1 MGHFLG
7 EIMGYSST
15 HFKSIN
21 PYNEEIVCEVPMH
34 TKEEARQIVQN
45 SQEAYINEWINT
57 NYEQR
62 AKLLNAVAKEMK
74 DNLDYYAL
82 PMTEEMGKPIN
93 EARGEV
99 NKAAWAAEHY
109 ASFAEEYLKTEYIE
123 SDATESYVQYLPL
136 GVTLGVLPW
145 NAPFWLA
152 FRYLAPALMSGN
164 TCIMKHDS
172 HTPLCALRIV
182 EAFTKVG
189 FPTNVVQNLMVG
201 HSLLEDVIRHEYVMG
216 VSLTGSSKAGA
227 AVGAIAGSEIKP
239 VVLELGGSDPAII
252 LADTQDL
259 EKAADVVV
267 LSRYINAGQ
276 SCIAAKRIIVEEPI
290 YEKFIDLLKERFE
303 KLKLGDPKDESTII
317 GPIARRELVEEMH
330 EQVDKSVA
338 AGARLVLGGQRL
350 DDMQGFFFP
359 VTILADVEPGMVV
372 SCQETFGPIASIIKV
387 KDEEEAIKIANAT
400 DYGLGGSVWT
410 GDVEKGKKLA
420 SRIVTG
426 QVSINGIVKSD
437 PRLPSGGVK
446 KSGLGKELGPHGIKM
461 FVNTQQ
467 VWVGPVKS

>member
-1 MGHFLG
+1 
-7 EIMGYSST
+7 MGYSTT

-21 PYNEEIVCEVPMH
+21 PYTQEDVYEVKMHDTQETTEIL
-34 TKEEARQIVQN
+34 QN
-45 SQEAYINEWINT
+45 AQEAFCNEWQDT
-57 NYEQR
+57 TYEQR
-62 AKLLNAVAKEMK
+62 AKLLNAVAKQMK

-99 NKAAWAAEHY
+99 NKAALAAEHY
-109 ASFAEEYLKTEYIE
+109 AEFGEDYLKTEYLE

-136 GVTLGVLPW
+136 GVTLGILPW

-172 HTPLCALRIV
+172 HTPLCAIRII
-182 EAFTKVG
+182 EAFQKAG
-189 FPTNVVQNLMVG
+189 FPKNVVQNLVVG
-201 HSLLEDVIRHEYVMG
+201 HSSLETIIRNPIVKG
-216 VSLTGSSKAGA
+216 ISLTGSSKAGTS
-227 AVGAIAGSEIKP
+227 VGAIAGSEIKP

-252 LADTQDL
+252 LKDTQDL
-259 EKAADVVV
+259 EKAADIIT

-290 YEKFIDLLKERFE
+290 YEKFIELLKQRFE
-303 KLKLGDPKDESTII
+303 KLKLGDPKDETTTI
-317 GPIARRELVEEMH
+317 GPIARKELVDQMH

-338 AGARLVLGGQRL
+338 AGARLILGGQRYEGK
-350 DDMQGFFFP
+350 GFFFP
-359 VTILADVEPGMVV
+359 LTILADVEPGMVV
-372 SCQETFGPIASIIKV
+372 SCQETFGPIAAIIKV
-387 KDEEEAIKIANAT
+387 KDEKEAIKVANDT
-400 DYGLGGSVWT
+400 EYGLGGSIWT
-410 GDVEKGKKLA
+410 GDTQKGKELA
-420 SRIVTG
+420 KKIVTG

-446 KSGLGKELGPHGIKM
+446 KSGIGKELGPHGIKM

-467 VWVGPVKS
+467 VWVGPAKG

>member
-1 MGHFLG
+1 
-7 EIMGYSST
+7 MGYSTT

-21 PYNEEIVCEVPMH
+21 PYTLETVYEIEMH
-34 TKEEARQIVQN
+34 TPSQAREILENAQN
-45 SQEAYINEWINT
+45 AYE
-57 NYEQR
+57 NYWKTTTFEQR
-62 AKLLNAVAKEMK
+62 AELLNAVAKEMK
-74 DNLDYYAL
+74 NNLDEYAL

-109 ASFAEEYLKTEYIE
+109 AQFGEEYLSTEYLE

-136 GVTLGVLPW
+136 GVTLGILPW

-152 FRYLAPALMSGN
+152 FRYLAPAIMSGN
-164 TCIMKHDS
+164 TCVMKHDS
-172 HTPLCALRIV
+172 HTPLCAVKIV
-182 EAFTKVG
+182 EAFEKAG
-189 FPTNVVQNLMVG
+189 MPQHLVQNLVLD
-201 HSLLEDVIRHEYVMG
+201 HTHLEDVIRNPIVSG
-216 VSLTGSSKAGA
+216 ISLTGSSRAGSI
-227 AVGAIAGSEIKP
+227 VGGIAGSEIKP

-252 LADTQDL
+252 LADTKDL
-259 EKAADVVV
+259 EHAADIVV

-290 YEKFIDLLKERFE
+290 YEKFIELLKVRFE

-317 GPIARRELVEEMH
+317 GPIARSELVEEMH
-330 EQVDKSVA
+330 EQVERSTA
-338 AGARLVLGGQRL
+338 AGARLILGGNRIE
-350 DDMQGFFFP
+350 DEKGFFFP
-359 VTILADVEPGMVV
+359 VTLLADVEPGMVV
-372 SCQETFGPIASIIKV
+372 SCQETFGPIAAVV
-387 KDEEEAIKIANAT
+387 KAKDANDAIRIANDT
-400 DYGLGGSVWT
+400 DFGLGGSIWT

-420 SRIVTG
+420 SQVVTG
-426 QVSINGIVKSD
+426 QVAINGIVKSD

>member
-1 MGHFLG
+1 
-7 EIMGYSST
+7 MGYSTT

-21 PYNEEIVCEVPMH
+21 PYTEETVYEIPMH
-34 TKEEARQIVQN
+34 SLEESRIILENA
-45 SQEAYINEWINT
+45 QEAYTSEWINT
-57 NYEQR
+57 TYEQR

-109 ASFAEEYLKTEYIE
+109 AQFGEEYLQTEHLE

-136 GVTLGVLPW
+136 GVTLGILPW

-164 TCIMKHDS
+164 TCVMKHDS
-172 HTPLCALRIV
+172 HTPLCAVRIV
-182 EAFTKVG
+182 EAFEKAG
-189 FPTNVVQNLMVG
+189 FPKNIVQNLVVG
-201 HSLLEDVIRHEYVMG
+201 HSSLESVIRNPIVKG

-227 AVGAIAGSEIKP
+227 SVGAIAGSEIKP

-252 LADTQDL
+252 LKDTEDL
-259 EKAADVVV
+259 EKAADIVV

-290 YEKFIDLLKERFE
+290 YEKFIELLKERFE
-303 KLKLGDPKDESTII
+303 KLKLGDPKDESTTI
-317 GPIARRELVEEMH
+317 GPIARKELVEEMH
-330 EQVDKSVA
+330 AQVDRSVQ
-338 AGARLVLGGQRL
+338 AGARLILGGEKHEG
-350 DDMQGFFFP
+350 QGFFFP
-359 VTILADVEPGMVV
+359 VTLLADVEPGMVV
-372 SCQETFGPIASIIKV
+372 SCQETFGPIAAVIKA
-387 KDEEEAIKIANAT
+387 KDEDEAVKIANDT
-400 DYGLGGSVWT
+400 EYGLGGSVWT
-410 GDVEKGKKLA
+410 GDIEKGKKIA
-420 SRIVTG
+420 SKIVTG
-426 QVSINGIVKSD
+426 QVSVNGIVKSD

-446 KSGLGKELGPHGIKM
+446 KSGLGKELGPHGIRM

-467 VWVGPVKS
+467 VWVGPVKQ

>member
-1 MGHFLG
+1 
-7 EIMGYSST
+7 MGYSST

-21 PYNEEIVCEVPMH
+21 PYTEETVYEIPMNTAEEVREII
-34 TKEEARQIVQN
+34 KK
-45 SQEAYINEWINT
+45 SQETYVNSWRDT
-57 NYEQR
+57 SFEQR
-62 AKLLNAVAKEMK
+62 AELLRAVAKEMK
-74 DNLDYYAL
+74 DNLDEYAL

-99 NKAAWAAEHY
+99 TKAAWAAEHY
-109 ASFAEEYLKTEYIE
+109 AQNAGEYLKTEYID
-123 SDATESYVQYLPL
+123 SDATESFVQYLPL
-136 GVTLGVLPW
+136 GVTLGLLPW

-172 HTPLCALRIV
+172 HTPLCAVKIV
-182 EAFTKVG
+182 QAFEKAGMPKNLVQ
-189 FPTNVVQNLMVG
+189 NVVIN
-201 HSLLEDVIRHEYVMG
+201 HSQIESIIRHPLVTG
-216 VSLTGSSKAGA
+216 VSLTGSSKAGS

-239 VVLELGGSDPAII
+239 VVLELGGSDAAIV
-252 LADTQDL
+252 LADTKDL
-259 EKAADVVV
+259 EHAADVIV

-290 YEKFIDLLKERFE
+290 YEKFISLLKERFE
-303 KLKLGDPKDESTII
+303 KLTLGDPKDESTKI

-330 EQVDKSVA
+330 QQVDKSVS
-338 AGARLVLGGQRL
+338 AGARLVLGGNRIEGK
-350 DDMQGFFFP
+350 GFFFP
-359 VTILADVEPGMVV
+359 VTLLADVEPGMVV
-372 SCQETFGPIASIIKV
+372 SCQETFGPIAAVIKA
-387 KDEEEAIKIANAT
+387 KDADHALEIANDT

-410 GDVEKGKKLA
+410 GDVEKGKLIA
-420 SRIVTG
+420 SKIVTG

-446 KSGLGKELGPHGIKM
+446 KSGLGRELGPHGIKM

-467 VWVGPVKS
+467 VWVGPVK

>member
-1 MGHFLG
+1 
-7 EIMGYSST
+7 MGYSNT

-21 PYNEEIVCEVPMH
+21 PYTQEVVYEIKMH
-34 TKEEARQIVQN
+34 TQQEAREILEKAQDVFETTWEDT
-45 SQEAYINEWINT
+45 S
-57 NYEQR
+57 YEQR
-62 AKLLNAVAKEMK
+62 AELLNNVANEMK
-74 DNLDYYAL
+74 ENLDYYAL

-109 ASFAEEYLKTEYIE
+109 AQFGKDYLKPEYLE

-136 GVTLGVLPW
+136 GVTLGILPW

-164 TCIMKHDS
+164 ACVMKHDS
-172 HTPLCALRIV
+172 HTPLCAVKIV
-182 EAFTKVG
+182 EAFEKAG
-189 FPTNVVQNLMVG
+189 APKNLVQNLVIG
-201 HSLLEDVIRHEYVMG
+201 HESLESVIRNPIVKG

-227 AVGAIAGSEIKP
+227 SVGAIAGSEIKP
-239 VVLELGGSDPAII
+239 VVLELGGSDPAIV
-252 LADTQDL
+252 LADTTDL
-259 EKAADVVV
+259 EKAADTIV

-290 YEKFIDLLKERFE
+290 YEEFIELLKTRFE
-303 KLKLGDPKDESTII
+303 KLKLGDPKDESTTI

-330 EQVDKSVA
+330 NQVDRSVQ
-338 AGARLVLGGQRL
+338 AGARLVLGGQRHEG
-350 DDMQGFFFP
+350 QGFFFP
-359 VTILADVEPGMVV
+359 VTMLADVNPGMVV
-372 SCQETFGPIASIIKV
+372 SCQETFGPIAAVIKA
-387 KDEEEAIKIANAT
+387 KDEKDAIKIANDT
-400 DYGLGGSVWT
+400 EYGLGGSIWT

-420 SRIVTG
+420 GKIVTG
-426 QVSINGIVKSD
+426 QVSVNGIVKSD

-467 VWVGPVKS
+467 VWVGPAK

>member
-1 MGHFLG
+1 
-7 EIMGYSST
+7 MGYSST

-21 PYNEEIVCEVPMH
+21 PYTEETVYEVPMH
-34 TKEEARQIVQN
+34 TKEEAREIIEKAQK
-45 SQEAYINEWINT
+45 AYVEEWINT
-57 NYEQR
+57 TFEQR
-62 AKLLNAVAKEMK
+62 AKLLKAVANEMK
-74 DNLDYYAL
+74 ENLDYYAL

-109 ASFAEEYLKTEYIE
+109 ADFGEDYLKPEYLE
-123 SDATESYVQYLPL
+123 SDATESYVQYISL
-136 GVTLGVLPW
+136 GVTVGVLPW

-152 FRYLAPALMSGN
+152 FRYLSPALMSGN

-172 HTPLCALRIV
+172 HTPLCAIRIV
-182 EAFTKVG
+182 EAFEKAG

-201 HSLLEDVIRHEYVMG
+201 HKILEDVIRHPNVMG

-227 AVGAIAGSEIKP
+227 AVGAIAGGEIKP

-252 LADTQDL
+252 LADTKDL
-259 EKAADVVV
+259 EHAADVVV

-290 YEKFIDLLKERFE
+290 YEKFIQLLKERFE
-303 KLKLGDPKDESTII
+303 KLKLGDPKDESTTI

-330 EQVDKSVA
+330 EQVDKSVD
-338 AGARLVLGGQRL
+338 AGARLVLGGERIEGK
-350 DDMQGFFFP
+350 GFFFP
-359 VTILADVEPGMVV
+359 VTVLADVEPGMVV

-387 KDEEEAIKIANAT
+387 KDVEEAIKIANAT
-400 DYGLGGSVWT
+400 DYGLGGSIWT
-410 GDVEKGKKLA
+410 GDVEKAKKLA
-420 SRIVTG
+420 GRIVTG

-437 PRLPSGGVK
+437 PRLPSGGAK
-446 KSGLGKELGPHGIKM
+446 KSGLGKELGPHGIRM

-467 VWVGPVKS
+467 VWVGPVK

>member
-1 MGHFLG
+1 
-7 EIMGYSST
+7 MGYSST

-21 PYNEEIVCEVPMH
+21 PYNEEVVCEVPMH
-34 TKEEARQIVQN
+34 TKEQTREIIEN
-45 SQEAYINEWINT
+45 SQEAYLSEWINT
-57 NYEQR
+57 SYEQR

-109 ASFAEEYLKTEYIE
+109 ASFGEEYLKTEYLE

-182 EAFTKVG
+182 EAFTKAG

-201 HSLLEDVIRHEYVMG
+201 HALLEDVIRHENVMG

-290 YEKFIDLLKERFE
+290 YEKFI
-303 KLKLGDPKDESTII
+303 
-317 GPIARRELVEEMH
+317 EL
-330 EQVDKSVA
+330 
-338 AGARLVLGGQRL
+338 
-350 DDMQGFFFP
+350 
-359 VTILADVEPGMVV
+359 
-372 SCQETFGPIASIIKV
+372 
-387 KDEEEAIKIANAT
+387 
-400 DYGLGGSVWT
+400 Y
-410 GDVEKGKKLA
+410 
-420 SRIVTG
+420 
-426 QVSINGIVKSD
+426 
-437 PRLPSGGVK
+437 
-446 KSGLGKELGPHGIKM
+446 
-461 FVNTQQ
+461 
-467 VWVGPVKS
+467 

>member
-1 MGHFLG
+1 
-7 EIMGYSST
+7 MGYSTT

-21 PYNEEIVCEVPMH
+21 PYTEEVVYEIPMH
-34 TKEEARQIVQN
+34 TLEQTREILQN
-45 SQEAYINEWINT
+45 AQEAFCNEWINT
-57 NYEQR
+57 TFEQR
-62 AKLLNAVAKEMK
+62 ASLLNAVAKQMK

-109 ASFAEEYLKTEYIE
+109 AKFAQEYLKTEYLE
-123 SDATESYVQYLPL
+123 SDATESYVQHLPL
-136 GVTLGVLPW
+136 GVTLGILPW

-164 TCIMKHDS
+164 TCVMKHDS
-172 HTPLCALRIV
+172 HTPLCAVRII
-182 EAFTKVG
+182 EAFQKAG
-189 FPTNVVQNLMVG
+189 FPKNVVQNVVVG
-201 HSLLEDVIRHEYVMG
+201 HSNLESMIRNPIVKG
-216 VSLTGSSKAGA
+216 ISLTGSSKAGA
-227 AVGAIAGSEIKP
+227 AVGAIAGNEIKP

-252 LADTQDL
+252 LKDTQDL

-290 YEKFIDLLKERFE
+290 YEEFIALLKQRFE
-303 KLKLGDPKDESTII
+303 KLKLGDPKDETTVI
-317 GPIARRELVEEMH
+317 GPIARKELVEQMH
-330 EQVDKSVA
+330 EQVNKSIA
-338 AGARLVLGGQRL
+338 AGARLILGGEKHQGK
-350 DDMQGFFFP
+350 GFFFP
-359 VTILADVEPGMVV
+359 VTLLADVEPGMVV
-372 SCQETFGPIASIIKV
+372 SCQETFGPIAAVIKA
-387 KDEEEAIKIANAT
+387 KDEEEAIKIANDT
-400 DYGLGGSVWT
+400 EYGLGGSIWT
-410 GDVEKGKKLA
+410 KDIEKAKKLA
-420 SRIVTG
+420 GKIITG

-467 VWVGPVKS
+467 VWIGPAKG

>member
-1 MGHFLG
+1 
-7 EIMGYSST
+7 MGYSNT

-21 PYNEEIVCEVPMH
+21 PYTQETVYEIKMH
-34 TKEEARQIVQN
+34 TLQEAREILEKAQN
-45 SQEAYINEWINT
+45 VFETTWEDTGYKK
-57 NYEQR
+57 R
-62 AKLLNAVAKEMK
+62 AELLNAVAKEMK

-109 ASFAEEYLKTEYIE
+109 AQFGEDYLKTEFLE

-136 GVTLGVLPW
+136 GVTLGILPW

-164 TCIMKHDS
+164 ACVMKHDS
-172 HTPLCALRIV
+172 HTPLCAVRII
-182 EAFTKVG
+182 EAFEKAG
-189 FPTNVVQNLMVG
+189 APKNLVQNLVVG
-201 HSLLEDVIRHEYVMG
+201 HESLESVIRNPIVKG

-227 AVGAIAGSEIKP
+227 SVGAIAGSEIKP
-239 VVLELGGSDPAII
+239 VVLGLGGSDPAID
-252 LADTQDL
+252 LA
-259 EKAADVVV
+259 KAADTIV

-290 YEKFIDLLKERFE
+290 YEEFIDLLKTRFE
-303 KLKLGDPKDESTII
+303 KLKLGDPRDESTTI

-330 EQVDKSVA
+330 NQVDRSIQ
-338 AGARLVLGGQRL
+338 AGARLGLGGQRH
-350 DDMQGFFFP
+350 QGKGFFFP
-359 VTILADVEPGMVV
+359 VTMLVDVNPGMVV
-372 SCQETFGPIASIIKV
+372 SCQETFGPIAAVIKA
-387 KDEEEAIKIANAT
+387 KDEKEAIKIANDT
-400 DYGLGGSVWT
+400 EYGLGGSIWT

-420 SRIVTG
+420 SKIVTG
-426 QVSINGIVKSD
+426 QVSVNGIVKSD

-467 VWVGPVKS
+467 VWVGPVK

>member
-1 MGHFLG
+1 
-7 EIMGYSST
+7 MGYSTT

-21 PYNEEIVCEVPMH
+21 PYTEETVYEVPMH
-34 TKEEARQIVQN
+34 TKEETREIIEKA
-45 SQEAYINEWINT
+45 QEAYDSEWINT
-57 NYEQR
+57 TYEQR
-62 AKLLNAVAKEMK
+62 AKLLNAVASEMK
-74 DNLDYYAL
+74 NNLDYYAL

-109 ASFAEEYLKTEYIE
+109 AKFGEDYLKPEYLE
-123 SDATESYVQYLPL
+123 SDASESYIQYISL
-136 GVTLGVLPW
+136 GVTVGILPW

-172 HTPLCALRIV
+172 HTPLCAIRII
-182 EAFTKVG
+182 EAFQKVG

-201 HSLLEDVIRHEYVMG
+201 HNLLEDVIRHPNVMG
-216 VSLTGSSKAGA
+216 ISLTGSSKAGA
-227 AVGAIAGSEIKP
+227 VVGSIAGSEIKP

-252 LADTQDL
+252 LADTKDL
-259 EKAADVVV
+259 EHAADVVT

-290 YEKFIDLLKERFE
+290 YEKFIELLKVRFK
-303 KLKLGDPKDESTII
+303 KLKLGDPKDESTTI
-317 GPIARRELVEEMH
+317 GPIARRELVEQMH
-330 EQVDKSVA
+330 EQVDKSIE
-338 AGARLVLGGQRL
+338 AGARLVLGGQKL
-350 DDMQGFFFP
+350 DNMDGFFFP
-359 VTILADVEPGMVV
+359 VTILADVKPGMVV
-372 SCQETFGPIASIIKV
+372 SCQETFGPIASVIKV
-387 KDEEEAIKIANAT
+387 KDINEAIKIANAT
-400 DYGLGGSVWT
+400 DFGLGGSIWT
-410 GDVEKGKKLA
+410 GDVEKAKQLAGK
-420 SRIVTG
+420 IVTG

-446 KSGLGKELGPHGIKM
+446 KSGLGKELGPQGIRM

-467 VWVGPVKS
+467 VWVGPTKS

>member
-1 MGHFLG
+1 
-7 EIMGYSST
+7 MGYSST

-21 PYNEEIVCEVPMH
+21 PYTQEVVCEVPMN
-34 TKEEARQIVQN
+34 TKEEARQMIEKA
-45 SQEAYINEWINT
+45 QEAYIREWINT
-57 NYEQR
+57 SYEQR
-62 AKLLNAVAKEMK
+62 AELLKAVAKEMK
-74 DNLDYYAL
+74 ENLDYYAL

-109 ASFAEEYLKTEYIE
+109 AEFGEEYLQPEYLE
-123 SDATESYVQYLPL
+123 SDATESYVQYLSL
-136 GVTLGVLPW
+136 GVTVGVLPW

-172 HTPLCALRIV
+172 HTPLCAIRIT
-182 EAFTKVG
+182 EAFQKAG
-189 FPTNVVQNLMVG
+189 FPENVVQNLMVG
-201 HSLLEDVIRHEYVMG
+201 HQLLEDVIRHPHVMG
-216 VSLTGSSKAGA
+216 VSLTGSSKAGS

-252 LADTQDL
+252 LADTKDL
-259 EKAADVVV
+259 EHAADVVV

-290 YEKFIDLLKERFE
+290 YEEFISLLKERFE
-303 KLKLGDPKDESTII
+303 KLKLGDPKDETTTI
-317 GPIARRELVEEMH
+317 GPIARKELVEEMH
-330 EQVDKSVA
+330 EQVDKSIA
-338 AGARLVLGGQRL
+338 AGARLVLGGERL
-350 DDMQGFFFP
+350 DDMKGFFFP
-359 VTILADVEPGMVV
+359 VTVLADVEPGMVV
-372 SCQETFGPIASIIKV
+372 SCQETFGPIASVIKV
-387 KDEEEAIKIANAT
+387 KNVEEAITIANAT
-400 DYGLGGSVWT
+400 DYGLGGSIWT
-410 GDVEKGKKLA
+410 GDVEKAKKLA
-420 SRIVTG
+420 GRIVTG

-446 KSGLGKELGPHGIKM
+446 KSGLGKELGPHGIRM

-467 VWVGPVKS
+467 VWVGPVK